1 MPLPLM
7 ALLAP
12 ALISGGASVAGALIN
27 RGSQSTSTQNI
38 DQTSMPTL
46 PANLQGIF
54 NNLMGSA
61 QSRVTNA
68 AQTVQPFKLAA
79 KDRVNRQ
86 YAGAPQALQD
96 KYHSGQGGTSGKYG
110 MAALQ
115 TEMGRYGSLA
125 DLESQ
130 FAEMALGEQDK
141 GYDVMDRLLRS
152 MMGSTTKGTTTGTQ
166 TQSGNVLGGAV
177 GGGLESLTT
186 LWMLN
191 NLLKGGNSG
200 AMAI

>member
-1 MPLPLM
+1 MLPL

-12 ALISGGASVAGALIN
+12 ALISGGASIAGALIN
-27 RGSQSTSTQNI
+27 RGSRGTSTQNI
-38 DQTSMPTL
+38 DQTTMPIL
-46 PANLQGIF
+46 PPNLQVVF
-54 NNLMGSA
+54 NNMLGAS
-61 QSRVTNA
+61 QSRITNA
-68 AQTVQPFKLAA
+68 PQTVLPFKLAA
-79 KDRVNRQ
+79 KDRVNRM
-86 YAGAPQALQD
+86 YAGAPQALRN

-110 MAALQ
+110 MAAFQ

-130 FAEMALGEQDK
+130 FAEMALSEQDK
-141 GYDVMDRLLRS
+141 GYDMMDRLLRMS
-152 MMGSTTKGTTTGTQ
+152 MGSTTKGTTAGTQ